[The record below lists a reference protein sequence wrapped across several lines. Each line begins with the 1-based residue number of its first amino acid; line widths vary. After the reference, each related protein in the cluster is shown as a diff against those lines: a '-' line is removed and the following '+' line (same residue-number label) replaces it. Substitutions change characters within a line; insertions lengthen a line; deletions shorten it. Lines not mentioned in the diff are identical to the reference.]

1 MATTAKVTK
10 QLLGKLKYPTQY
22 RNRCQECGRPRG
34 FLRLFGLC
42 RLCFPSPRPQRR
54 VARSHQSIMVRDPLS
69 DLVSRIKNGYMA
81 SLGSITMPKSKLRE
95 AVLKILSSEK
105 YVGKVTSDDQGLTVE
120 LYKSKTPVITE
131 IVRVSKPG
139 SRVYM
144 GFKSLRLVLGGMG
157 IQILSTP

>member
-1 MATTAKVTK
+1 
-10 QLLGKLKYPTQY
+10 
-22 RNRCQECGRPRG
+22 
-34 FLRLFGLC
+34 
-42 RLCFPSPRPQRR
+42 
-54 VARSHQSIMVRDPLS
+54 MVRDPLS

-81 SLGSITMPKSKLRE
+81 SLGNITMPKSKLRE

-120 LYKSKTPVITE
+120 LLYKSKSPVITE

-157 IQILSTP
+157 IQILSTPKGIMTGSQARKLKVGGEVICKVW

>member
-1 MATTAKVTK
+1 
-10 QLLGKLKYPTQY
+10 
-22 RNRCQECGRPRG
+22 
-34 FLRLFGLC
+34 
-42 RLCFPSPRPQRR
+42 
-54 VARSHQSIMVRDPLS
+54 MVRDPLS

-120 LYKSKTPVITE
+120 LLYKSKTPVITE
-131 IVRVSKPG
+131 IIRVSKPG

-157 IQILSTP
+157 IQILSTPKGIMTGRQARKLKVGGEVICKVW